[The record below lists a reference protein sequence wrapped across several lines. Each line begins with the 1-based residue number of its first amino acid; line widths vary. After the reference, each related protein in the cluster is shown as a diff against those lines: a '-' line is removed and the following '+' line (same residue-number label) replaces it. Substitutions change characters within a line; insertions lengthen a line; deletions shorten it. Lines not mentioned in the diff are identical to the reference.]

1 MSERRLPDRRVPY
14 GTWRLMQLV
23 IGFLV
28 AVLIGLI
35 AGMIGSITRIDLTTF
50 GMVFTGV
57 VAMVFG
63 VIKTFDRR

>member
-1 MSERRLPDRRVPY
+1 
-14 GTWRLMQLV
+14 MQLV